1 MQVLLYQYWLWKLS
15 FSVSAYLSNF
25 KGNILPLIYTHSPMG
40 LKRVVDFQ
48 LFQFFSCLE
57 DKSDDF

>member
-1 MQVLLYQYWLWKLS
+1 MQVLLYQYLLWKLS
-15 FSVSAYLSNF
+15 FSVSACLSNF
-25 KGNILPLIYTHSPMG
+25 KGSILPLIYTHSLMG